1 MRTILIVVLLF
12 ASVLTRAQSF
22 AEINRGIEGD
32 ILTAI
37 NASRED
43 GVRFKTFF
51 GLLKLGSVYL
61 DKDQLWKC
69 DSVLAV
75 LETEFADLIRSRRA
89 HWQQLDVSSYYQLLS
104 SYYLLKSDN
113 QKAKLFLRE
122 AQKINR
128 NVYSLSNNLFPL
140 FVREGKLDSAE
151 LFLQSAFP
159 RIARDLDI
167 DKLDEKLVNDFS
179 NAFRNMCEL
188 KILQGDLNGFEYY
201 LFKWLHI
208 NKAMLSSKWQMRRK
222 YQELTHWQ
230 LVYLTRYQL
239 LNSNIPG
246 ARAALGYLD
255 KMWMLPEE
263 LKVEKLRT
271 QAQLHFFNN
280 NPDST
285 ILALKAVLSVHKEN
299 VKQFFPQFT
308 EVERESYIS
317 KLNDDYDFFMT
328 AVTAKGEPDQT
339 HLLDLFEYQLFR
351 KGLLLD
357 VTRKLNKAG
366 ANLETPE
373 ARALSQKISAVND
386 SIALYTFKNKPP
398 KTGESKEAFLTRL
411 ARQKQQY
418 EKALLLLVSKNA
430 GDLITDQTANQ
441 IAETLPERSC
451 LVEIIRFQKR
461 IRDNKKLLTAGRNSY
476 VVIAMDKDS
485 KLTYRLLE
493 DGDELE
499 SRYAKLYKNVMT
511 SQLSDERLYQ
521 KFWGEIAPLVKPY
534 EVVFL
539 SPDGIYNVLN
549 VNTLQNPAT
558 KQYVLDETQIINVT
572 SPKDLL
578 GNFDRTSVNKS
589 ALLVGYPLYSYNATA
604 AETTLSVRGSILQDL
619 EKIKSSEFTLLPGT
633 RDEVRSIQALIQRKA
648 GDCLILEGEKANE
661 QQLKAA
667 VIPDI
672 LHIAT
677 HGFFI
682 SSANQMS
689 NPLLQSGLVL
699 AGVSNKGIE
708 DQTGQDGILTALEIS
723 ALDLTGTKLV
733 VLSACET
740 GLGEIKNGD
749 GVYGLQRAFRLAEA
763 KYVILSLWKVDDT
776 ATMKLMELFY
786 SKLMDTNDVVL
797 SFNTA
802 QKELRKLYPEPY
814 YWGAFRLIGY

>member
-12 ASVLTRAQSF
+12 ASVLARAQSF
-22 AEINRGIEGD
+22 VEINKGIETD
-32 ILTAI
+32 IVTAI
-37 NASRED
+37 KASRED
-43 GVRFKTFF
+43 GVRYKTFF
-51 GLLKLGSVYL
+51 GLLELGSLYL
-61 DKDQLWKC
+61 DKNQLWKC
-69 DSVLAV
+69 DSVLNV
-75 LETEFADLIRSRRA
+75 METEFADLIRSGKA
-89 HWQQLDVSSYYQLLS
+89 HWQGLDVASYYQLLS

-122 AQKINR
+122 AQRINR

-167 DKLDEKLVNDFS
+167 DKLDEVLVNDFS
-179 NAFRNMCEL
+179 TAFRNMCEL
-188 KILQGDLNGFEYY
+188 KILQGDLKGFEYY
-201 LFKWLHI
+201 LFKWLNI
-208 NKAMLSSKWQMRRK
+208 SKGTLSAKWRIKRK
-222 YQELTHWQ
+222 YNMFTHWQ
-230 LVYLTRYQL
+230 LVYLTRYFIMT
-239 LNSNIPG
+239 SNVSG
-246 ARAALGYLD
+246 ARTSLRHLNVAWLS
-255 KMWMLPEE
+255 PE
-263 LKVEKLRT
+263 LQVEKLRT
-271 QAQLHFFNN
+271 EAQLHFFNN

-285 ILALKAVLSVHKEN
+285 IIALKAVLSVHKES
-299 VKQFFPQFT
+299 VKQYFPQFT

-328 AVTAKGEPDQT
+328 AVTAKGEPDQN
-339 HLLDLFEYQLFR
+339 HLLDLFEFQLFR

-373 ARALSQKISAVND
+373 GRALSQRISAVND

-398 KTGESKEAFLTRL
+398 KTGESKEAFLARL
-411 ARQKQQY
+411 TRQKQQY
-418 EKALLLLVSKNA
+418 EKALLLLVSKNV
-430 GDLITDQTANQ
+430 GDLITDQNAYQ
-441 IAETLPERSC
+441 IAEALPERSC

-461 IRDNKKLLTAGRNSY
+461 MKDNKKLLIPGKNSY
-476 VVIAMDKDS
+476 VVIVMDKDS
-485 KLTYRLLE
+485 KLAYRLLE

-534 EVVFL
+534 QVVFL

-549 VNTLQNPAT
+549 VNTLQNPVT
-558 KQYVLDETQIINVT
+558 KQYVLDETQIVNVT

-578 GNFDRTSVNKS
+578 GTFDRTSVNKS
-589 ALLVGYPLYSYNATA
+589 AMLIGYPLYSYNAPAAATA
-604 AETTLSVRGSILQDL
+604 LTVRGSILHDL
-619 EKIKSSEFTLLPGT
+619 EKIKTNEFTLLPGT
-633 RDEVRSIQALIQRKA
+633 RDEIHSIDDLIQRKA
-648 GDCLILEGEKANE
+648 GKSIILEGESANE

-667 VIPDI
+667 RIPDI

-682 SSANQMS
+682 SSTNQMS

-699 AGVSNKGIE
+699 AGVSNKGVE

-786 SKLMDTNDVVL
+786 SRLMDTNDVVL